1 MDGVDSFD
9 WLRQKKAELETRA
22 GRLRPE
28 GLTEFVQLAEKAF
41 SVREASPAEAEKL
54 RTRACDMLPRVEKA
68 LEQAVAI
75 RDRIKAKM
83 MGHAAEAMERYSD
96 VLRELAK

>member
-1 MDGVDSFD
+1 
-9 WLRQKKAELETRA
+9 
-22 GRLRPE
+22 
-28 GLTEFVQLAEKAF
+28 
-41 SVREASPAEAEKL
+41 
-54 RTRACDMLPRVEKA
+54 MLPRVEKA